1 MPCIAV
7 YGAPKFGGTMM
18 KEVPIEEAVG
28 MVLCHDVTEIVPGK
42 FKGRAF
48 RKGRIIQPED
58 IPKLLD
64 IGKRH
69 LYVLDLS
76 NGLVH
81 EDAAA
86 LRIARAAAGCGI
98 TLTEPSEGKVNL
110 IAAFDGLLKVDPDA
124 LLEVNGIEEI
134 VFSTLHTDQ
143 RVSAGRIV
151 AGTRVVPLTVSEGKL
166 EEVESICMSRT
177 PVIEVKPFA
186 AFRVGLVITGSE
198 IFSGRIE
205 DKFGPVVRKKFDA
218 LGSRV
223 FREILVSDSVDL
235 TVEAIHE
242 LLKEGADMIAVTGGM
257 SVDPDDRTPASI
269 RKAGGSVVTYGAP
282 VLPGAMFMLAY
293 IGDIPVL
300 GLPGCVMYYGASIF
314 DLIVPRILA
323 GEKIAR
329 RDIARLG
336 HGGLCAGCPECRY
349 PVCPF
354 GKGG

>member
-1 MPCIAV
+1 
-7 YGAPKFGGTMM
+7 M

-76 NGLVH
+76 NGLLH

-86 LRIARAAAGCGI
+86 LRIARAAVGCGI

-110 IAAFDGLLKVDPDA
+110 IAAFDGLLKVDSDA

-151 AGTRVVPLTVSEGKL
+151 AGTRVVPLTVSEGKI
-166 EEVESICMSRT
+166 EEVESICLSRT

-186 AFRVGLVITGSE
+186 SFRVGLVITGSE

-242 LLKEGADMIAVTGGM
+242 LLREGADMIAVTGGM

>member
-1 MPCIAV
+1 
-7 YGAPKFGGTMM
+7 MM

-76 NGLVH
+76 NGLLH

-86 LRIARAAAGCGI
+86 LRIARAAVGCGI

-110 IAAFDGLLKVDPDA
+110 IAAFDGLLKVDSDA

-151 AGTRVVPLTVSEGKL
+151 AGTRVVPLTVSEGKI
-166 EEVESICMSRT
+166 EEVESICLSRT

-186 AFRVGLVITGSE
+186 SFRVGLVITGSE

-242 LLKEGADMIAVTGGM
+242 LLREGADMIAVTGGM